1 MNLELHSNPLR
12 TLLVDNSE
20 TFLTCLQRILSIQ
33 GVVKVVGTAADGL
46 EALEKAEQL
55 SPDLVLMDLH
65 MPGLDG
71 LQATLLLRSRAPN
84 SRIIIMTANETGPI
98 ATHCMT
104 HGAHGFVSKYHMMHT
119 LEAEIQRIF
128 PDTIRSTLNV
138 THRQSTT
145 DTSKITVLGSGTC
158 VA

>member
-1 MNLELHSNPLR
+1 
-12 TLLVDNSE
+12 
-20 TFLTCLQRILSIQ
+20 
-33 GVVKVVGTAADGL
+33 
-46 EALEKAEQL
+46 
-55 SPDLVLMDLH
+55 MDLH

-71 LQATLLLRSRAPN
+71 LQATHLLRQQAPH
-84 SRIIIMTANETGPI
+84 SRIIIMTANETGSI
-98 ATHCMT
+98 ATYCTT
-104 HGAHGFVSKYHMMHT
+104 HGAHGFVSKYHMMHA